1 MLCKAQKEFIIFAN
15 MKYTLRVINDRQG
28 RLLTKYINYI
38 LKRAFD
44 LTDEDYNANQKFKQY
59 CRIIK
64 GIIIQANTYTERPGE
79 EKIDMLR
86 ETLIAEWMYMTPNL
100 MFHSFNGFLAGL
112 GQSKDMCDEELMEK
126 TFTTIKGLSDIASN
140 MEDEY
145 TTPIKFKDYV
155 RD

>member
-1 MLCKAQKEFIIFAN
+1 MPCKAQRELIIFAQ
-15 MKYTLRVINDRQG
+15 MEYTLRVINDRQG

-44 LTDEDYNANQKFKQY
+44 LTDKDYDANQKFKQY

-64 GIIIQANTYTERPGE
+64 GIIIQANTYTESKNE
-79 EKIDMLR
+79 DLVDES
-86 ETLIAEWMYMTPNL
+86 LISEWMFMTPNL

-112 GQSKDMCDEELMEK
+112 GKSEDMCDEELMEK
-126 TFTTIKGLSDIASN
+126 TFVTIKGLSDIASDIEN
-140 MEDEY
+140 EY
-145 TTPIKFKDYV
+145 IMPPKFKDYV